1 MHSQLRPSPLGL
13 AILGLLQVGPLH
25 PYGIQ
30 RLIKLW
36 GKDQVVNVGQRANLY
51 RVINRLHEAGLI
63 VVRQIERDQQ
73 FPERTVY
80 ELTDEGRITAREWLT
95 SMLSATRYEFP
106 EFPAA
111 LSFIMGLTPEE
122 SLAVL
127 GQRAEA
133 LLDRVS
139 QLDSELADLSDTLP
153 RVTLLESEY
162 LRAVT
167 DAELKWVNSVIDEL
181 RAGSLTWSYEDFESV
196 IASDQA
202 SLEAIDSAS
211 KASPALD
218 GDASQCRPDLNV
230 AESTNTE
237 SLHGVRSRLDRV
249 RGYPDQQ

>member
-1 MHSQLRPSPLGL
+1 MRSQLRPSPLGL

-63 VVRQIERDQQ
+63 VVRQTERDQQ

-80 ELTDEGRITAREWLT
+80 ELTEQGRITAREWLT

-122 SLAVL
+122 SLEVL
-127 GQRAEA
+127 GQRAKA

-139 QLDSELADLSDTLP
+139 QLDSELADLTSTLP

-167 DAELKWVNSVIDEL
+167 DAELKWVNSVINDL

-196 IASDQA
+196 IASDEA
-202 SLEAIDSAS
+202 SLEAIDS
-211 KASPALD
+211 
-218 GDASQCRPDLNV
+218 N
-230 AESTNTE
+230 STTVP
-237 SLHGVRSRLDRV
+237 G
-249 RGYPDQQ
+249 P

>member
-1 MHSQLRPSPLGL
+1 MSSRLRSSPLGL
-13 AILGLLQVGPLH
+13 AVLGLLQVGPLH

-63 VVRQIERDQQ
+63 VVRQTERDQQ

-80 ELTDEGRITAREWLT
+80 ELTDTGRVTAREWLMV
-95 SMLSATRYEFP
+95 MLSTAKYEFP

-122 SLAVL
+122 SLVVL
-127 GQRAEA
+127 GERAEA

-139 QLDSELADLSDTLP
+139 QLDGELADLSDTLP

-167 DAELKWVNSVIDEL
+167 HAELKWVNSVMDDL

-196 IASDQA
+196 IASDEA
-202 SLEAIDSAS
+202 SLEAIDLDS
-211 KASPALD
+211 KLAPGS
-218 GDASQCRPDLNV
+218 
-230 AESTNTE
+230 
-237 SLHGVRSRLDRV
+237 
-249 RGYPDQQ
+249 

>member
-1 MHSQLRPSPLGL
+1 MSSRLRPSPLGL

-63 VVRQIERDQQ
+63 VVRQTERDQQ

-80 ELTDEGRITAREWLT
+80 ELTDEGRIAAREWLT

-139 QLDSELADLSDTLP
+139 QLASELAELSDTLP
-153 RVTLLESEY
+153 RVTLLETEY

-167 DAELKWVNSVIDEL
+167 DAELKWVNSVMDDL

-196 IASDQA
+196 IGADEA
-202 SLEAIDSAS
+202 SLEALDPDSNV
-211 KASPALD
+211 SP
-218 GDASQCRPDLNV
+218 G
-230 AESTNTE
+230 
-237 SLHGVRSRLDRV
+237 H
-249 RGYPDQQ
+249 

>member
-1 MHSQLRPSPLGL
+1 MSAQLRPSPLGL

-63 VVRQIERDQQ
+63 VVRQTERDQQ

-80 ELTDEGRITAREWLT
+80 ELTDSGRITAREWLT
-95 SMLSATRYEFP
+95 GMLSATRYEFP

-127 GQRAEA
+127 GRRAEA

-139 QLDSELADLSDTLP
+139 QLDGELTDLSDTLP

-167 DAELKWVNSVIDEL
+167 DAELKWVNSVMDDL

-196 IASDQA
+196 IASDEA
-202 SLEAIDSAS
+202 SLEAIDSDS
-211 KASPALD
+211 EPPS
-218 GDASQCRPDLNV
+218 GS
-230 AESTNTE
+230 
-237 SLHGVRSRLDRV
+237 
-249 RGYPDQQ
+249 

>member
-1 MHSQLRPSPLGL
+1 MSSELRPSPLGL
-13 AILGLLQVGPLH
+13 AVLGLLQVGPLH
-25 PYGIQ
+25 PYGLQ

-51 RVINRLHEAGLI
+51 RMINRLHQAGLI
-63 VVRQIERDQQ
+63 AVRHTERDQQ

-80 ELTDEGRITAREWLT
+80 QLTEAGRTTVREWLT
-95 SMLSATRYEFP
+95 TMLSATKYEFP

-133 LLDRVS
+133 LLHRLS
-139 QLDSELADLSDTLP
+139 QLDGELTDLADTLP

-167 DAELKWVNSVIDEL
+167 DAELKWVNSVMADL
-181 RAGSLTWSYEDFESV
+181 RTGALTWVYEDFEAV
-196 IASDQA
+196 IASDEA
-202 SLEAIDSAS
+202 SLQAIDPDSE
-211 KASPALD
+211 ASP
-218 GDASQCRPDLNV
+218 GS
-230 AESTNTE
+230 
-237 SLHGVRSRLDRV
+237 
-249 RGYPDQQ
+249 

>member
-1 MHSQLRPSPLGL
+1 MSSQLRPSPLGL
-13 AILGLLQVGPLH
+13 AVLGLLQVGPLH

-51 RVINRLHEAGLI
+51 RVIKRLHEAGLI
-63 VVRQIERDQQ
+63 VVRQTERDQQ

-80 ELTDEGRITAREWLT
+80 ELTEEGRITAREWLT
-95 SMLSATRYEFP
+95 SMLSATSYEFP

-111 LSFIMGLTPEE
+111 LSFIMGLTPQE

-139 QLDSELADLSDTLP
+139 QLDGELADLSDTLP

-167 DAELKWVNSVIDEL
+167 DAELKWVNSVMDDL
-181 RAGSLTWSYEDFESV
+181 RAGSLTWSYEDFEAV
-196 IASDQA
+196 IESDEA
-202 SLEAIDSAS
+202 SLEAID
-211 KASPALD
+211 PD
-218 GDASQCRPDLNV
+218 SQAAPG
-230 AESTNTE
+230 S
-237 SLHGVRSRLDRV
+237 
-249 RGYPDQQ
+249 

>member
-1 MHSQLRPSPLGL
+1 MSSQLRPSPLGL
-13 AILGLLQVGPLH
+13 AVLGLLQVGPLH

-51 RVINRLHEAGLI
+51 RMINRLHQAGLI
-63 VVRQIERDQQ
+63 VVRQTERDQQ

-80 ELTDEGRITAREWLT
+80 ELTDAGRITAREWLT

-111 LSFIMGLTPEE
+111 LSFIMGLTPDE

-127 GQRAEA
+127 VQRAEA

-139 QLDSELADLSDTLP
+139 QLDGELADLSDTLP

-167 DAELKWVNSVIDEL
+167 DAELKWVNSVMDDL
-181 RAGSLTWSYEDFESV
+181 RAGSLTWSYEDFEAV
-196 IASDQA
+196 ISSDEE
-202 SLEAIDSAS
+202 SLEAIDPES
-211 KASPALD
+211 KASP
-218 GDASQCRPDLNV
+218 GS
-230 AESTNTE
+230 
-237 SLHGVRSRLDRV
+237 
-249 RGYPDQQ
+249 